1 MTQIQE
7 SARRDQLFASIEQT
21 PIATVITDPRSNDNP
36 IVAANGAFCALTGY
50 SLSEILGRNC
60 RFLNSRGTEPS
71 QRAALRRAV
80 TQIRPTLVELT
91 NFRKDGSAF
100 RNAVMIAPL
109 LDEEGE
115 IAWFVGSQMD
125 VSDNATPPM
134 LPRREAEVLLEGLTP
149 RHLQVLEFMVAGYR
163 NKQIAEFLGISEK
176 TVKMHRKA
184 LLIRLG
190 APTSADAIRIGVEAR
205 LSISDDRS

>member
-1 MTQIQE
+1 MTQNRERSGID
-7 SARRDQLFASIEQT
+7 RLFALIEET
-21 PIATVITDPRSNDNP
+21 PIATVITDPRSSDNP
-36 IVAANGAFCALTGY
+36 IVAANDAFCALTGY
-50 SLSEILGRNC
+50 SLSEVLGRNC
-60 RFLNSRGTEPS
+60 RFLNAGSTEPI

-80 TQIRPTLVELT
+80 THTRPTLVALT

-109 LDEEGE
+109 LDEEGK

-125 VSDNATPPM
+125 VSNNLTPPM
-134 LPRREAEVLLEGLTP
+134 LPRPEAEVLLERLTR
-149 RHLQVLEFMVAGYR
+149 RHLQVLEFMIAGRR

-184 LLIRLG
+184 LLTRLG
-190 APTSADAIRIGVEAR
+190 APTSADAIRIGVEAG
-205 LSISDDRS
+205 LAISDGRS